1 MPRKKHSDDDKPLSI
16 ERARAEI
23 DKAVFKLLAGNDPG
37 PVFSHLKRPRKA
49 STPYALKLTL
59 RERESLI
66 ACAQLKGALKKKT
79 EETGQGSNEIDFT
92 RRQLKKLNDELLRA
106 VAYAKRPHQR
116 RLVAVMGK
124 VANLLVGDYVGHFV
138 HVSIKTGRATPK
150 KANK

>member
-1 MPRKKHSDDDKPLSI
+1 MPRKKHSDGDKPPTI
-16 ERARAEI
+16 EQARADV
-23 DKAVFKLLAGNDPG
+23 DKAVFELLAGNDPG

-49 STPYALKLTL
+49 SEPYALKLTL

-66 ACAQLKGALKKKT
+66 ACAQLKGTLKKKT
-79 EETGQGSNEIDFT
+79 EETGQGRRSIDLS
-92 RRQLKKLNDELLRA
+92 RRQLKKLNDELLRV

-124 VANLLVGDYVGHFV
+124 VANLVVGDYVGQFV
-138 HVSIKTGRATPK
+138 QVSIKTRRAAPK